1 MKTKGEA
8 LESKIRDDIG
18 LLAYL
23 NSDFGRN
30 RKFTKLELKV
40 LKSLKINI
48 EKIIIKD
55 KRWKKD

>member
-23 NSDFGRN
+23 NAERN
-30 RKFTKLELKV
+30 IGRKFTKLELKV
-40 LKSLKINI
+40 LYSLKINI
-48 EKIIIKD
+48 EKMITKD
-55 KRWKKD
+55 TRCRKD